1 MRQRRISHSA
11 AKRLVLFIV
20 GVAVFY
26 GSYYLGSRHAPM
38 VPRFLNFR
46 ALEKPQA
53 LANLSLRDHYGNP
66 FDAQRLTGHWNL
78 VIFGYTGAVNSVR
91 DRLILI
97 THVKNRLAA
106 LPHLQQITRGLL
118 VTVAP
123 DTDKPAVLN
132 SLMSR
137 FSPDFLALTGSP
149 EEIRS
154 LARSLGIIIRHSAT
168 ADSKD
173 FRIEHSSSIALI
185 DPDANLI
192 GLFTGVV
199 DAASIAADIKQL
211 AFGEAE

>member
-1 MRQRRISHSA
+1 
-11 AKRLVLFIV
+11 
-20 GVAVFY
+20 
-26 GSYYLGSRHAPM
+26 
-38 VPRFLNFR
+38 
-46 ALEKPQA
+46 
-53 LANLSLRDHYGNP
+53 
-66 FDAQRLTGHWNL
+66 
-78 VIFGYTGAVNSVR
+78 
-91 DRLILI
+91 
-97 THVKNRLAA
+97 
-106 LPHLQQITRGLL
+106 RGLL